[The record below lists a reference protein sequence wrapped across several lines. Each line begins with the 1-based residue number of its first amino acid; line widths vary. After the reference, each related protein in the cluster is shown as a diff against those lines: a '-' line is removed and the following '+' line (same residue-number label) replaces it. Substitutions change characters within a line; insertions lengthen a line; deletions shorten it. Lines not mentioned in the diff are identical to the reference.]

1 MSQQEVINE
10 AMSIMFLATL
20 GSHWAYFILLAVTV
34 FFLVF
39 LTLSNISLKP
49 LKSTSNGGFLWV
61 KLACFKIFFFFFNAH
76 LYHFCHD
83 KQTLNVDNCYLIINC
98 D

>member
-20 GSHWAYFILLAVTV
+20 GSHCAYFILLAVTV

-39 LTLSNISLKP
+39 LTP
-49 LKSTSNGGFLWV
+49 LKSTSNGGFLWG
-61 KLACFKIFFFFFNAH
+61 KLACFKIFFFFNAH

-83 KQTLNVDNCYLIINC
+83 KQTLIVDNCYLIINC